1 MTHEG
6 LKERIKSAM
15 IEAMKAKDKD
25 RLSVIRM
32 LQAAIKQKE
41 VDERVILDDPAIITV
56 IEKMIKQ
63 RRESAKQYEEGRR
76 PELAAQELQEI
87 GLLETYMPKAL
98 SEPELDALI
107 KKVIAELQASSI
119 KDMGKVMNTLKGQIQ
134 GRANMAEVSN
144 KIKQLLS

>member
-76 PELAAQELQEI
+76 PELAAKEIQEI